1 MGIEPVNSISFG
13 YNHPIKKAFDKGLLG
28 KDFKGLYGIKL
39 TSKNRTIEHI
49 IPHSLGGGLDWGNTA
64 LADKHMNSKRG
75 VKPIEEFVTFQMW
88 KDYLQQ
94 FIDIKN
100 QFIDGMMYIKAIC
113 KARGFKLEEIL
124 KKN

>member
-1 MGIEPVNSISFG
+1 
-13 YNHPIKKAFDKGLLG
+13 
-28 KDFKGLYGIKL
+28 
-39 TSKNRTIEHI
+39 
-49 IPHSLGGGLDWGNTA
+49 
-64 LADKHMNSKRG
+64 MNSKRG

>member
-1 MGIEPVNSISFG
+1 MNAIRGI
-13 YNHPIKKAFDKGLLG
+13 
-28 KDFKGLYGIKL
+28 
-39 TSKNRTIEHI
+39 
-49 IPHSLGGGLDWGNTA
+49 
-64 LADKHMNSKRG
+64 
-75 VKPIEEFVTFQMW
+75 KPIEEFVTFKMW

-100 QFIDGMMYIKAIC
+100 QYIDGMEYIKEIC